1 MLTFPRI
8 FISPPRPSSSRI
20 PFPHRFYPRLPPF
33 KAPSSSRIRF
43 PHRFSSSHHRL
54 PPFRAPSS
62 SCIPSHRFPSSVLV
76 LTFRAPSSSC
86 IPSHRFPSS
95 VLVLTFRASC
105 IPSHRFPS
113 SVLLT
118 FRAPSSS
125 RIFEIL
131 LNKSLLH
138 ILKISCTWLRSVI
151 FFFFLLGFE

>member
-1 MLTFPRI
+1 MDIPAPGFSHVDTTRMTRYFSAPSMLTFPRI
-8 FISPPRPSSSRI
+8 ISPPRSRI
-20 PFPHRFYPRLPPF
+20 PFSHRFYPRLPPF
-33 KAPSSSRIRF
+33 KALSSSRISFSHRIYPRFPPFKAPLSSRIRF

-62 SCIPSHRFPSSVLV
+62 SCIPSHRFPSSVL
-76 LTFRAPSSSC
+76 
-86 IPSHRFPSS
+86 
-95 VLVLTFRASC
+95 
-105 IPSHRFPS
+105 
-113 SVLLT
+113 LT

-131 LNKSLLH
+131 LNKSLPH